1 MNGQLCWIPKFGS
14 KGKLALHLR
23 FESYHPWKPHTA
35 FPGLCVPDYLL
46 ASGSPGWAT
55 SQKLLQ
61 AGWTAISTKQ
71 AQRSFVGVASP
82 LENRPMHDLINLS
95 DDDQLAA

>member
-23 FESYHPWKPHTA
+23 FESFHPWKPYTA
-35 FPGLCVPDYLL
+35 FPGLCVPDYPIPG
-46 ASGSPGWAT
+46 GSQGWAT

-61 AGWTAISTKQ
+61 AGWTAISTQQ
-71 AQRSFVGVASP
+71 ARGSFVGVASV
-82 LENRPMHDLINLS
+82 LRNRPMSSLINLF
-95 DDDQLAA
+95 DDDELAA

>member
-1 MNGQLCWIPKFGS
+1 MTGQLCWIPTFGS

-23 FESYHPWKPHTA
+23 LESFHPWKPYTT
-35 FPGLCVPDYLL
+35 FPGLCVPDYPI
-46 ASGSPGWAT
+46 AGGSKGWAT

-61 AGWTAISTKQ
+61 AGWTAISTQQ

-82 LENRPMHDLINLS
+82 LENRPMSNLINLA

>member
-1 MNGQLCWIPKFGS
+1 MTGQLCWMPKFGS
-14 KGKLALHLR
+14 NGKLALHLR

-35 FPGLCVPDYLL
+35 YPGLCVPDYLIPG
-46 ASGSPGWAT
+46 GSRGWAT

-61 AGWTAISTKQ
+61 AGWTVISTNQ
-71 AQRSFVGVASP
+71 AQSSFD
-82 LENRPMHDLINLS
+82 RPMSNLINLA

>member
-23 FESYHPWKPHTA
+23 FESFHPWKPHTA
-35 FPGLCVPDYLL
+35 FPGLCIPDYPILL
-46 ASGSPGWAT
+46 GSKGWAT

-61 AGWTAISTKQ
+61 AGWTVISTQ
-71 AQRSFVGVASP
+71 EAQGSFD
-82 LENRPMHDLINLS
+82 RPMSNLINLS

>member
-1 MNGQLCWIPKFGS
+1 MTGQLCWMPTFGS

-23 FESYHPWKPHTA
+23 FESFHPWKPHTA
-35 FPGLCVPDYLL
+35 FPGLCVPDYPIPG
-46 ASGSPGWAT
+46 GSRGWAT

-61 AGWTAISTKQ
+61 AGWTIISTKQ
-71 AQRSFVGVASP
+71 GQLSFVGVASP
-82 LENRPMHDLINLS
+82 LENRPMSNLINLS

>member
-1 MNGQLCWIPKFGS
+1 MTGQLCWIPKFSS

-23 FESYHPWKPHTA
+23 LESYHPWKPYTA
-35 FPGLCVPDYLL
+35 FPGLCVPDYRIPG
-46 ASGSPGWAT
+46 GSQGWAT

-61 AGWTAISTKQ
+61 AGWTIISTQQ
-71 AQRSFVGVASP
+71 AQGSFVGVASA
-82 LENRPMHDLINLS
+82 LRNRPMSNLINLS

>member
-1 MNGQLCWIPKFGS
+1 MTGQLCWIPTFGS

-23 FESYHPWKPHTA
+23 LESFHPWKPYTT
-35 FPGLCVPDYLL
+35 FPGLCVPDYPI
-46 ASGSPGWAT
+46 AGGSKGWAT

-61 AGWTAISTKQ
+61 AGWTAISTQQ
-71 AQRSFVGVASP
+71 AQRSFD
-82 LENRPMHDLINLS
+82 RPMSNLINLA

>member
-1 MNGQLCWIPKFGS
+1 MTGELCWIPKFGGN
-14 KGKLALHLR
+14 GKLALHLR
-23 FESYHPWKPHTA
+23 FESHHPWKPHTA
-35 FPGLCVPDYLL
+35 FPGLCVPDYPIPG
-46 ASGSPGWAT
+46 GSRGWAT

-61 AGWTAISTKQ
+61 EGWTAIPTQQ

-82 LENRPMHDLINLS
+82 LENRPMNNLINLS